1 MRPGCPGR
9 ITGMKTGGIAHVCGA
24 VDADRA
30 RSRLAD
36 SHDIRKLPARQPM
49 ITVDHFSL
57 NQGNHGI
64 ASPKTEQ
71 ADFEETI
78 KKLYI

>member
-1 MRPGCPGR
+1 
-9 ITGMKTGGIAHVCGA
+9 
-24 VDADRA
+24 
-30 RSRLAD
+30 
-36 SHDIRKLPARQPM
+36 M

-78 KKLYI
+78 EKLYI